1 MIGCCAN
8 CGEAVNPG
16 AKFCVNCGEPVDA
29 GRKREEEATLLE
41 GGAFG
46 KSEAPERRQLTVLF
60 CDLAR
65 STAISEQLD
74 PEDYGDLI
82 ARYRAAVSDIVSKY
96 GGHVANFAGDGI
108 VALFGYRVVQE
119 GSAYAA
125 ALAALEMAD
134 AAPAIAAGGVDQG
147 VSTAVRVGLHTGP
160 VVVGESGEG
169 AHSEKMALFGDTP
182 NVAARIQN
190 HASPGQ
196 VVVSDITKRL
206 IGPHLLFESLGR
218 PALAGVSEP
227 VELFLVR
234 RSTAAFDSERHTLSR
249 PSTPIIGRKA
259 EIALVETRWEAAGE
273 GDGQVLVI
281 TGEGGIGKSRIVFS
295 LSGKLT
301 EENAGAV
308 QLTLFGSPL
317 HKNSAF
323 YSVKAAL
330 AALLRLGEAESAEV
344 QRQKLNAF
352 LTRFGV
358 DQIPTV
364 GPLARLL
371 GFDEALGE
379 MTAASPEREKAEIIS
394 ALLKLTAAMT
404 SEQPLLM
411 VLDDVHWID
420 PSTLE
425 FVSRWI
431 EMLPERRCL
440 LLITARPEFVSPWK
454 NLAHVTSL
462 ELNRLGRRETV
473 AMIENIAGRR
483 PPDTLLDQ
491 IVARTDGVPL
501 FIEELTKMIV
511 ESGILTEG
519 QAFRGNLALAIPE
532 SLQDSL
538 MARLDRLAAV
548 KEVAQVAAVIG
559 RSFTGEVLSRVQDR
573 PEAEVA
579 EALSKL
585 IDADLI
591 VPTGGVGETPSFR
604 FRHALVQDAAYQS
617 MLRSARSR
625 WHGRIARILEEDF
638 SETTEREPE
647 LLGHHY
653 LLAGN
658 HAAAERYWL
667 AAARVAMARSANVE
681 AIEHLERALECL
693 RHTPDC
699 EERDR
704 REMDLQ
710 ILIAVPLAFV
720 NGYAHQSVRAAYS
733 RARLLC
739 RRYGEVERLFKV
751 VYGQLRSAL
760 LGGEYAT
767 AQEHSEL
774 VVSLSEELDD
784 PLMAAATGRSL
795 GAVLTYLGRPEE
807 AVIELRKGLAYEL
820 SLEDRIRGLDF
831 DVVDLKVALHGYLA
845 FSEWLRGCATE
856 AQAAATRALEA
867 SRETDHPFSVSF
879 ALAFSG
885 WVYQFS
891 GDVDAVRA
899 SSSRLIELSEQN
911 TFQFWLGWGRIMNGW
926 ARREELGER
935 ALQEIS
941 TGLQEW
947 RGTGSRLGLSYFL
960 YLHADAAL
968 ALGRES
974 EAEAI
979 LADAAAFVRQSG
991 EGFWKPEIIRLG
1003 AEIALA
1009 RGDHA
1014 GCVAR
1019 LRKAVDT
1026 AREMGLHGSELRAA
1040 VVLAQRAA
1048 EGPDQLAAA
1057 QALTAALNS
1066 VAADNPA
1073 AVEAREVLHAMPLRR
1088 LG

>member
-1 MIGCCAN
+1 MN
-8 CGEAVNPG
+8 CGAPVG
-16 AKFCVNCGEPVDA
+16 ATHTQEEDA
-29 GRKREEEATLLE
+29 ARSE

-46 KSEAPERRQLTVLF
+46 TTDIAERRQLTVLF

-74 PEDYGDLI
+74 PEDYRELI
-82 ARYRAAVSDIVSKY
+82 ARYRATVSAIVTRY
-96 GGHVANFAGDGI
+96 GGHLANFAGDGI

-134 AAPAIAAGGVDQG
+134 AAPGIAGGAADQG
-147 VSTAVRVGLHTGP
+147 ITTSVRVGLHTGP
-160 VVVGESGEG
+160 VVVGESGAG
-169 AHSEKMALFGDTP
+169 AHHEKMALFGDTP
-182 NVAARIQN
+182 NIAARIQN
-190 HASPGQ
+190 HADPGQ
-196 VVVSDITKRL
+196 VIVSTVTKRL
-206 IGPHLLFESLGR
+206 IGPQLVFESVGR
-218 PALAGVSEP
+218 PVLAGVRESM
-227 VELFLVR
+227 ELFLVGCPK
-234 RSTAAFDSERHTLSR
+234 TPFEAPRHSYSR
-249 PSTPIIGRKA
+249 PSTPIIGRRA

-295 LSGKLT
+295 LSGDLT
-301 EENAGAV
+301 EEDAEAA

-323 YSVKAAL
+323 YSVKEAL
-330 AALLRLGEAESAEV
+330 AALLHLGETEHAEE
-344 QRQKLNAF
+344 QRQKLDAF
-352 LTRFGV
+352 LTRFGL
-358 DQIPTV
+358 DQTHVV

-371 GFDEALGE
+371 GLDDGFGE
-379 MTAASPEREKAEIIS
+379 MAAASPEREKAEIIG
-394 ALLKLTAAMT
+394 ALLQLTAAMADG
-404 SEQPLLM
+404 QPLLM

-425 FVSRWI
+425 YVSRWI
-431 EMLPERRCL
+431 EVLPGRRCL

-473 AMIENIAGRR
+473 AMIESIAGRC
-483 PPDTLLDQ
+483 PPAAFLDQ

-511 ESGILTEG
+511 EAGILAEG
-519 QAFRGNLALAIPE
+519 DAFQGDLSLVIPE

-548 KEVAQVAAVIG
+548 KEVAQVAAAIG
-559 RSFTGEVLSRVQDR
+559 RTFTQEVLSRVQDR

-579 EALSKL
+579 EALGKL
-585 IDADLI
+585 ADADLI
-591 VPTGGVGETPSFR
+591 VPTGGIGEAPSYR

-625 WHGRIARILEEDF
+625 WHGRIAQILEEGF
-638 SETTEREPE
+638 SETAAGEPE

-653 LLAGN
+653 LLAGDL
-658 HAAAERYWL
+658 AAAERYWL
-667 AAARVAMARSANVE
+667 AAARMAMARSANVE
-681 AIEHLERALECL
+681 AIEHLEQALECL
-693 RHTPDC
+693 RQTLAS

-733 RARLLC
+733 RARELC
-739 RRYGEVERLFKV
+739 RRYGEIERLFKV
-751 VYGQLRSAL
+751 VYGQLRSAM

-767 AQEHSEL
+767 AQEHGEL
-774 VVSLSEELDD
+774 VVSLSEELAD
-784 PLMAAATGRSL
+784 PLMTAASFRSL

-807 AVIELRKGLAYEL
+807 AVIELEKGLAAEL
-820 SLEDRIRGLDF
+820 MLEDRVRGLDF
-831 DVVDLKVALHGYLA
+831 DVVDLTVALNGYLA
-845 FSEWLRGCATE
+845 LSEWLRGRVAE
-856 AQAAATRALEA
+856 ARAAATRALEA

-879 ALAFSG
+879 ALAFAG

-891 GDVDAVRA
+891 GDDDAVRA
-899 SSSRLIELSEQN
+899 SSSRLIALSEQN
-911 TFQFWLGWGRIMNGW
+911 TFQFWLGWGRVMNGW
-926 ARREELGER
+926 ARRVELGEK
-935 ALQEIS
+935 ALDMIS
-941 TGLQEW
+941 KGLEEW
-947 RGTGSRLGLSYFL
+947 RDTGSRLGLSYFL
-960 YLHADAAL
+960 YLHADTAL
-968 ALGRES
+968 ALGRAD

-979 LADAAAFVRQSG
+979 LADAAAFARQSG
-991 EGFWKPEIIRLG
+991 EAFWKPEIMRLG
-1003 AEIALA
+1003 SEIALA

-1014 GCVAR
+1014 GCLAR
-1019 LRKAVDT
+1019 LREAVDT

-1040 VVLAQRAA
+1040 TALARRAP

-1057 QALTAALNS
+1057 QALTDALKS
-1066 VAADNPA
+1066 VAADDPA
-1073 AVEAREVLHAMPLRR
+1073 AAEARELLHAMPVRR